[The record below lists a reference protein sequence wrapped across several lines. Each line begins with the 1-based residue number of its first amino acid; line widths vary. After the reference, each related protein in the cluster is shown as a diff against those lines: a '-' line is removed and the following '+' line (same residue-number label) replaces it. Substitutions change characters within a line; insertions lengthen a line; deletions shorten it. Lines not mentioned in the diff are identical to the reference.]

1 MAAHMLYLRVISSL
15 VRDWLDL
22 PKLQSIE
29 LGWSAFEFDGNEES
43 AELVM
48 RSSETEIDSRSDL
61 PKLTTLVS
69 IKEGGWTFHFPRR
82 VILESDSSLIPI
94 TVRHA

>member
-1 MAAHMLYLRVISSL
+1 MLYLRVISSH
-15 VRDWLDL
+15 VCDWLDL
-22 PKLQSIE
+22 PELQSIE

-43 AELVM
+43 AELVL
-48 RSSETEIDSRSDL
+48 RSGETEIDSRSDL

-69 IKEGGWTFHFPRR
+69 IKDGGWTFHFPRHI
-82 VILESDSSLIPI
+82 ILESDSSLNPM